1 MVPTI
6 WAQKDKK
13 ANFYRMIF
21 VLATGKIRFINR
33 INDAIVNYQKLTPV
47 FKSSD
52 YQHLQNWK
60 EVFEELSNKVINYV

>member
-21 VLATGKIRFINR
+21 ILATGKIRFKLGSPQVVDYVTRANVLLMSP
-33 INDAIVNYQKLTPV
+33 IVLFVKISGLVYRLFQP
-47 FKSSD
+47 
-52 YQHLQNWK
+52 
-60 EVFEELSNKVINYV
+60 